1 MITYLGFEDMQAV
14 LGLASQ
20 VEGLFGPMVGVADFE
35 TALEDCLKTNR
46 VLGCKEQNELCGAAI
61 IDRKGNELCWF
72 VVDSGKRG
80 LGIGALIL
88 EKVIGE
94 LDSCRDMIVQT
105 FAPGVPEG
113 EAARRLYMKYG
124 FADRRDGGLNPAGI
138 PTVIM
143 VREKK

>member
-20 VEGLFGPMVGVADFE
+20 VESLFGPMVGVADFE
-35 TALEDCLKTNR
+35 KGLEDCLKTGR
-46 VLGCKEQNELCGAAI
+46 VLGCKVQNDVCGAAI
-61 IDRKGNELCWF
+61 VDRDGNELCWF

-80 LGIGALIL
+80 LGIGARML
-88 EKVIGE
+88 EKVIVE
-94 LDSCRDMIVQT
+94 LDPGREMTVQT

-124 FADRRDGGLNPAGI
+124 FADRRGGGLNPAGI

>member
-14 LGLASQ
+14 LGRASQ

-61 IDRKGNELCWF
+61 IDRKGNELCGF

-80 LGIGALIL
+80 LGIGGRML

-94 LDSCRDMIVQT
+94 LDSAREMTVQT

-113 EAARRLYMKYG
+113 GAARRLYMKFG
-124 FADRRDGGLNPAGI
+124 FADREDGGLNPAGI

>member
-1 MITYLGFEDMQAV
+1 MITYLGPEDLQAV
-14 LGLASQ
+14 LALASQ

-35 TALEDCLKTNR
+35 TGLEDCLKTNR
-46 VLGCKEQNELCGAAI
+46 VLGCKVQYDLCGAAI

-88 EKVIGE
+88 DKVISE
-94 LDSCRDMIVQT
+94 LDSGREMTVQT

-124 FADRRDGGLNPAGI
+124 FADRKDGGPNPAGI

>member
-1 MITYLGFEDMQAV
+1 MSENEPGT
-14 LGLASQ
+14 GLQ
-20 VEGLFGPMVGVADFE
+20 
-35 TALEDCLKTNR
+35 
-46 VLGCKEQNELCGAAI
+46 EQNELCGAAI
-61 IDRKGNELCWF
+61 LDLEGNELCWF

-80 LGIGALIL
+80 LGIGARML

-94 LDSCRDMIVQT
+94 LDSGRDMTVQT

-113 EAARRLYMKYG
+113 EAAKKAVYEVRIRRQAG
-124 FADRRDGGLNPAGI
+124 RRPQPAGI

>member
-1 MITYLGFEDMQAV
+1 MAEVKSLLSFINDFNYMIFLLLTILYGYQA
-14 LGLASQ
+14 LYILIS
-20 VEGLFGPMVGVADFE
+20 LFLQDPEPKAKQLHKYGVVIA
-35 TALEDCLKTNR
+35 AR
-46 VLGCKEQNELCGAAI
+46 NE
-61 IDRKGNELCWF
+61 
-72 VVDSGKRG
+72 
-80 LGIGALIL
+80 